1 MTPKRGVSCFGIKG
15 KLAPRFKGPFEITE
29 RVGSLVYCLALLPQL
44 SHIHNVFH
52 VSMLRKYDLDP
63 SHVITW
69 TEVPIQEDVTY
80 EEVPVQILEREVKK
94 LRWHE
99 IPLVKVLW

>member
-1 MTPKRGVSCFGIKG
+1 
-15 KLAPRFKGPFEITE
+15 
-29 RVGSLVYCLALLPQL
+29 
-44 SHIHNVFH
+44 
-52 VSMLRKYDLDP
+52 MLRKYDLDP